1 MSIRMRM
8 CVSRLETAMKRES
21 SVYKSRRGDIS
32 DNIGLNFEMNVEIS
46 FFYTNIDS
54 SMESSF
60 LSPILDLTA
69 MFIVNLKRELFLV
82 YSKMIQ
88 MINTFS

>member
-1 MSIRMRM
+1 MRM
-8 CVSRLETAMKRES
+8 CISRLETATMRES
-21 SVYKSRRGDIS
+21 SVYKSRRSDIS
-32 DNIGLNFEMNVEIS
+32 NNIGLNFEMNVEIS

-69 MFIVNLKRELFLV
+69 MFIVNLERELFLV

-88 MINTFS
+88 MTNTFS